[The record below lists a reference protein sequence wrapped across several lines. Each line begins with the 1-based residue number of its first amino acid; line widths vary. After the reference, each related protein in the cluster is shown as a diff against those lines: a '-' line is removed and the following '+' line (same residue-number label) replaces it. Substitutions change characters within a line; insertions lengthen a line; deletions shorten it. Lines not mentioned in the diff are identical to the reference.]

1 MVSASLLIENEKH
14 STWSGQKS
22 EFMTDKRF
30 CLCVTKTNTPLR
42 HKHKHILYNFKIIY
56 FNFGHFRKNKIN
68 ANCMFLMMRCI
79 RNNKKLL
86 KIYIYIYIQE
96 DKLHAGITFIPVEG
110 KWGKR
115 HNAGFLQAQFAIS
128 FLYCHCFPSHYFEM
142 HAEVFNIFL
151 K

>member
-1 MVSASLLIENEKH
+1 MVSASLLIENEKQ

-86 KIYIYIYIQE
+86 KIYIYRKISYMLELHSFQLKENGARDTMLASSKHNLPFLFYIVIVF
-96 DKLHAGITFIPVEG
+96 HHITL
-110 KWGKR
+110 KCMQKS
-115 HNAGFLQAQFAIS
+115 LIS
-128 FLYCHCFPSHYFEM
+128 S
-142 HAEVFNIFL
+142 
-151 K
+151 